1 MNYCKVEDNKEHLK
15 TLVKWLVAE
24 VHSACGDGD
33 SFWYSIFYDIN
44 DIYDLLEEMTGELTY
59 PGGQKL
65 DWELSMQNGVITWG
79 KGQEALIVTND
90 EDDYK
95 NAIAL
100 GWYQCIIRY

>member
-1 MNYCKVEDNKEHLK
+1 MKYLSVEDNKEHLK

-24 VHSACGDGD
+24 VFSASGDGD
-33 SFWYSIFYDIN
+33 SFWYSRYYNIS

-65 DWELSMQNGVITWG
+65 DWMLFMQNGIITWG
-79 KGQEALIVTND
+79 IDQEALIVTNS
-90 EDDYK
+90 EEEYK
-95 NAIAL
+95 NAISL

>member
-44 DIYDLLEEMTGELTY
+44 DIYDLL
-59 PGGQKL
+59 
-65 DWELSMQNGVITWG
+65 
-79 KGQEALIVTND
+79 
-90 EDDYK
+90 
-95 NAIAL
+95 
-100 GWYQCIIRY
+100 